1 MKNRLRTRRAGAAAA
16 LVLIVAMLAGASWQ
30 GSDYSGSRSYW
41 WFYTDSL
48 TMLFPDATHDWRIY
62 GYNVHLGADTAGNGA
77 PFDTIRADSSWYAS
91 LPSGLYNI
99 WCYTDSSATL
109 MVDSVGILGPTVP
122 PSMVHDDSTYA
133 FLRINAY
140 TAAVTDSLY
149 AAKAVIPSL
158 AVATTLTVPAS
169 SIGTAAVANG
179 TLLPADVDAA
189 QQWAFRRAAMDTL
202 IGRSGTTIYANTA
215 TITGAVAVSAGT
227 LTATSALNIPNAS
240 IKDHHLDLTD
250 ITFDGGDFSLT
261 HGYLIQGNSSA
272 LAQQYESTGNVILH
286 DGIATLQAGVVSET
300 HLAVAATSPTY
311 SMWSSCPLLAIL
323 ADPATGFFW
332 QEDFNWTATAHN
344 GWTSTLTD
352 AGSIIGPL
360 VGYPYIAYGID
371 ATDITVGDN
380 DEGYYA
386 APGVF
391 ALAATKSVW
400 CEANLEIIEGNTD
413 DCNAWFGLTD
423 QAALAN
429 FLQDNGAGPAAS
441 YDGIGFFKVDGGTV
455 WQFETS
461 DGASQTTDTDVG
473 TRVSGTFV
481 RLGFIV
487 TSNTSVTA
495 YVNGVNVA
503 SWATNLPDATTM
515 KLIFAVKTGGTIKEY
530 IYFDRARWV
539 QLR

>member
-1 MKNRLRTRRAGAAAA
+1 MMRRWIAGLA
-16 LVLIVAMLAGASWQ
+16 LVALIGSCAVLQFGRASEPIGTRDAPLRLWLQDSIGGMLTDDS
-30 GSDYSGSRSYW
+30 SGTVKLYPSQ
-41 WFYTDSL
+41 T
-48 TMLFPDATHDWRIY
+48 
-62 GYNVHLGADTAGNGA
+62 ADTTGETHWGLM
-77 PFDTIRADSSWYAS
+77 DHADSSWLFAGVDTSDIFAVRYISASHSYMLFDSLPMSAKFVARGSVPLGSLLSASVPESAIVSDAVCPRHMNADSSFTLKIGAASVVNLAS
-91 LPSGLYNI
+91 LPTSLLNESEFPAWLGAVLQDTLPA
-99 WCYTDSSATL
+99 WLADSSYDVAFNL
-109 MVDSVGILGPTVP
+109 LRADSFT
-122 PSMVHDDSTYA
+122 
-133 FLRINAY
+133 
-140 TAAVTDSLY
+140 
-149 AAKAVIPSL
+149 
-158 AVATTLTVPAS
+158 ATTIVS
-169 SIGTAAVANG
+169 
-179 TLLPADVDAA
+179 
-189 QQWAFRRAAMDTL
+189 
-202 IGRSGTTIYANTA
+202 ANT
-215 TITGAVAVSAGT
+215 V
-227 LTATSALNIPNAS
+227 TATSALNIPNTS
-240 IKDHHLDLTD
+240 IKDHHLDLSD
-250 ITFDGGDFSLT
+250 ITFDGGDFHLT
-261 HGYLIQGNSSA
+261 HGYLIQGNSSD
-272 LAQQYESTGNVILH
+272 LAQQYENQGDVIIH
-286 DGIATLQAGVVSET
+286 DGVTTLEAGVVSET

-423 QAALAN
+423 AALAN

-503 SWATNLPDATTM
+503 SWATNLPDATTL
-515 KLIFAVKTGGTIKEY
+515 KLVFAVKTGGTIKEY